1 MPLKITAIYRHPV
14 KGLTPEPLN
23 RVALTPGQGL
33 PQDRRFALAHGSTRF
48 DPAAPEWMPKTNF
61 LMLMRN
67 ERLARLRT
75 RFDDATGTLTVQRD
89 GKTVASG
96 NIQDTAGRTVIEQFF
111 AAYMQAEARGAPK
124 LVESPGHM
132 FSDVAR
138 KVVSIIGLASIRD
151 LERVARAPIDPRRFR
166 ANVYFEG
173 GRPWQEFDWVDK
185 EIRLGGVRLKV
196 VKRIQRCAATNVD
209 PETGQRDLNLP
220 LSLQQGFRHADM
232 GIYAE
237 VLEPGT
243 IAIDDAVTPPAAS

>member
-1 MPLKITAIYRHPV
+1 MPLNITAIYRHPV
-14 KGLTPEPLN
+14 KGLTPEPLET
-23 RVALTPGQGL
+23 VALTPGQGL
-33 PQDRRFALAHGSTRF
+33 PHDRRFALAHGSTRF

-75 RFDDATGTLTVQRD
+75 RFDDATGVLTIQRD

-96 NIQDTAGRTVIEQFF
+96 NLGELAGRTVIEQFF
-111 AAYMQAEARGAPK
+111 AAYMEGEARGAPK
-124 LVESPGHM
+124 LVEAPGHM

-151 LERVARAPIDPRRFR
+151 LERVVRAPIDPRRFR
-166 ANVYFEG
+166 ANVYVEG
-173 GRPWQEFDWVDK
+173 GRPWQEFDWIDR
-185 EIRLGGVRLKV
+185 EFRLGDARLKV

-209 PETGQRDLNLP
+209 PESGQRDLNLP
-220 LSLQQGFRHADM
+220 LALQQGFRHADM

-237 VLEPGT
+237 VIDGGT
-243 IAIDDAVTPPAAS
+243 IAIGSELTPPG

>member
-1 MPLKITAIYRHPV
+1 MSLKITAIYRHPV
-14 KGLTPEPLN
+14 KGLTPEPLD
-23 RVALTPGQGL
+23 RVSLTPGQGL

-111 AAYMQAEARGAPK
+111 AAYLQAEARGAPK

-173 GRPWQEFDWVDK
+173 GRPWQEFDWVDQ

-220 LSLQQGFRHADM
+220 LSLQQGFRHTDM

-243 IAIDDAVTPPAAS
+243 IAIDDAVTPPAS